1 MTDLE
6 CSVKYDESWKLAKD
20 PSDAPILRTFHE
32 DGTVHFSDLK
42 KLAGGSG
49 RKYLQSVNFPDLPSR
64 SMLIGTA
71 VHRLLLGARVG
82 HEIHYFPGSTRKGKA
97 WDDFRALH
105 PKADILTS
113 PEMQEAQEIAAAVTA
128 DPIAM
133 RRLKGARFEIPLTW
147 KMGSIPC
154 STRGLDIVAA
164 DCIADLK
171 TTSTVEPEAWM
182 RHATKMHYAE
192 QMVWYRAGARAN
204 GLDVSKG
211 LFVLGVETKAPFEVV
226 ELEVTEGVADRAER
240 TITLW
245 LERLQSLLIE
255 CPKPRSVKDWPG
267 YAESTVSWE
276 LKSWDMAEL
285 DESEE

>member
-1 MTDLE
+1 MTLE
-6 CSVKYDESWKLAKD
+6 CSVTFNESWKKKM
-20 PSDAPILRTFHE
+20 SLRTRNE

-49 RKYLQSVNFPDLPSR
+49 RKYLQAVNFPEPPTR

-71 VHRLLLGARVG
+71 VHRIVLGERPG
-82 HEIHYFPGSTRKGKA
+82 HEVLRYDGATRKGNA
-97 WDDFRALH
+97 WEEFRTAH
-105 PKADILTS
+105 SGADILTA
-113 PEMQEAQEIAAAVTA
+113 PEWDDADEIARAVLS

-133 RRLKGARFEIPLTW
+133 RRIEGARFEVPLTW
-147 KMGSIPC
+147 KMGSIKC

-164 DCIADLK
+164 GDIADLK
-171 TTSTVEPEAWM
+171 TTSTVEPEMWQ
-182 RHATKMHYAE
+182 RHAGKMHYAE

-204 GLDVSKG
+204 GIDTSRG
-211 LFVLGVETKAPFEVV
+211 LFLLGVEMKPPFEVV

-245 LERLQSLLIE
+245 LERLQSLMIE
-255 CPKPRSVKDWPG
+255 CPLPAAVKDWPG
-267 YAESTVSWE
+267 YAVSTMSWE